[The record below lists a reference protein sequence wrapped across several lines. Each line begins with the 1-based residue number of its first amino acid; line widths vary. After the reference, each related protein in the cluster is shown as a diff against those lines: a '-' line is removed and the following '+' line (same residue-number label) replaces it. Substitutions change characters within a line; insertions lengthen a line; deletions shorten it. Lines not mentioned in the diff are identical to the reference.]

1 MSRKPDAKKP
11 NIKLYLTFALVVVV
25 VFGAYRV
32 VVSAVD
38 QGQIAPV
45 WYSIMMWTYL
55 ILAGAGFV
63 ATVIIN
69 KGFYGKLPTADELP
83 SNWDHVKKT
92 NYITDAT
99 KRRRISKYV
108 LIPTV
113 AFIFVFFYEIIEL
126 YYFPAISNWLAS
138 F

>member
-11 NIKLYLTFALVVVV
+11 NIKLYLIFALAVVVI
-25 VFGAYRV
+25 FGAYRV

-45 WYSIMMWTYL
+45 WYSVMMWTYL
-55 ILAGAGFV
+55 ILAGVGFV
-63 ATVIIN
+63 IVVVVN
-69 KGFYGKLPTADELP
+69 KGFSGKIPTADELP
-83 SNWDHVKKT
+83 SSWDHVKKT
-92 NYITDAT
+92 KYIADAT
-99 KRRRISKYV
+99 KCRRISKYV

-126 YYFPAISNWLAS
+126 YYFPAVSNWLAS